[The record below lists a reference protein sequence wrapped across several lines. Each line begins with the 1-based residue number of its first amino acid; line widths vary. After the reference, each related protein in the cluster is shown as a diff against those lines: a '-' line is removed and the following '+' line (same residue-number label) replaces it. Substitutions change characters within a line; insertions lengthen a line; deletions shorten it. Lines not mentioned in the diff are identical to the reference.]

1 MIDQT
6 GDNWPYYQLILLSNN
21 FLFNTNVP
29 QPKVNKK
36 NFAINSRIYDASNNK
51 PLYNRALC
59 SKGKTAYNYN

>member
-21 FLFNTNVP
+21 FLFNTNIP
-29 QPKVNKK
+29 LPKINKK